1 MKRNCFLLLLVSSC
15 FVMGQSSPS
24 QADLEKI
31 QREAQQKAEAIKND
45 PKYKQYLDKSNT
57 SSTDQ
62 QPQITQMNI
71 PANPFS
77 LQKPD
82 TAFLSKMKTPEKNLK
97 ALASIPA
104 KPMSKA
110 DLKIFLSDIK
120 KKLGPVVQI
129 SYGTK
134 PLNTAGK
141 SAAAIS
147 GEAVLAF
154 YAGKPEYAL
163 LLGMESVS
171 LDPENENALNNYA
184 AILGLCGFPYKA
196 VPILDYLK
204 QQEPDN
210 STVNNN
216 LGQAYFLMGEV
227 AKAADYLRQ
236 AVAVTPYHPNANMSL
251 AYLAYINGDQTAAV
265 QYCENCLR
273 GGFISHAWNM
283 LKSIKPDVKLM
294 DYIRHRY
301 KQPET
306 FNEHKYELLPQCR
319 TTDEVPKLRALY
331 QDYHTMLMRLQ
342 AKYEKMANEEGKI
355 SAQNIQNNIMQ
366 KVKNGGDPM
375 RPFGWFAN
383 IVLGDISKT
392 HAEKLLEMDKY
403 DKQFEARLKEL
414 NDAYEAKKKEVNDK
428 YGISDDGEGAA
439 NTDNSAARCNALNEL
454 NNSYLPEFADLREA
468 WQKKW
473 IYEERDY
480 FNDASF
486 WCYVAS
492 LDDHQYRKD
501 FYQLV
506 SEYLGLMIKLNHTRL
521 IACIHR
527 NSDTTHKRLDSLQ
540 FQEGK
545 CPLAAKIP
553 IEQIKSSISLN
564 CEKIGLDAEIGE
576 GVSLVATHSFGG
588 STTLALEAGVPLIPK
603 VLSGSMQFYITFGG
617 GAPMDIGVKW
627 EAEMKLPEALGGTN
641 SAGWGLGLNSGV
653 TFTGEG
659 KIQAASSN
667 WIQQNVF
674 GLDPPAPQINPNVK
688 MYNSGNSSEK

>member
-1 MKRNCFLLLLVSSC
+1 MKHNYSLLFLLFPCLAIA
-15 FVMGQSSPS
+15 QQPS
-24 QADLEKI
+24 QADLDKLQKEM
-31 QREAQQKAEAIKND
+31 QQKANSIMND
-45 PKYKQYLDKSNT
+45 PKFKQYLDKNNSGN
-57 SSTDQ
+57 SANM
-62 QPQITQMNI
+62 MNI
-71 PANPFS
+71 PSNPFS

-82 TAFLSKMKTPEKNLK
+82 TAFLSKIKTPEKNVK

-110 DLKIFLSDIK
+110 DLKVFLADIK
-120 KKLGPVVQI
+120 KKLGPVVQS
-129 SYGTK
+129 SYGTR
-134 PLNTAGK
+134 PLNTSGK
-141 SAAAIS
+141 SGTSIS
-147 GEAVLAF
+147 SEAVLAF
-154 YAGKPEYAL
+154 YAAKPEYAL

-171 LDPENENALNNYA
+171 VDPQSENALNNYA
-184 AILGLCGFPYKA
+184 GILSLCGFPYKA
-196 VPILDYLK
+196 VPVLEYIRE
-204 QQEPDN
+204 QEPDN

-216 LGQAYFLMGEV
+216 LGQAYLLMGDV
-227 AKAADYLRQ
+227 QKAANYLRQ
-236 AVAVTPYHPNANMSL
+236 AVASTPYHPNANMSL
-251 AYLAYINGDQTAAV
+251 AYLSYINGDKSAAV
-265 QYCENCLR
+265 KYCENCLR

-319 TTDEVPKLRALY
+319 TVDDVPKLMILY
-331 QDYHTMLMRLQ
+331 KDYNNMLMGLQ
-342 AKYEKMANEEGKI
+342 KKYEKMANEEGKI
-355 SAQNIQNNIMQ
+355 SAQNIL
-366 KVKNGGDPM
+366 KNSMEKIKKGGDPM

-383 IVLGDISKT
+383 TVLGDIAKT
-392 HAEKLLEMDKY
+392 HAENLLELDKY
-403 DKQFEARLKEL
+403 DKQFEAKRKEL
-414 NDAYEAKKKEVNDK
+414 IDEYEAKKKEVDDK
-428 YGISDDGEGAA
+428 YASSDVAEGSAY
-439 NTDNSAARCNALNEL
+439 TDNSAARCNAVNEL
-454 NNSYLPEFADLREA
+454 NNSYLMEFADLRVA

-492 LDDHQYRKD
+492 LDDHQYRKN

-506 SEYLGLMIKLNHTRL
+506 SEYLGLMIKLNHTGL
-521 IACIHR
+521 FACVHR
-527 NSDTTHKRLDSLQ
+527 NADTTHKKIDSLQ

-545 CPLAAKIP
+545 CPLAAKLN
-553 IEQIKSSISLN
+553 IKQAKSTISLD
-564 CEKIGLDAEIGE
+564 CEKMSLDAEIGE
-576 GVSLVATHSFGG
+576 GVSLVATHSFSG

-659 KIQAASSN
+659 KIQTAASN

-674 GLDPPAPQINPNVK
+674 GLDPPPPQINPNVK
-688 MYNSGNSSEK
+688 MYNTNNNN

>member
-1 MKRNCFLLLLVSSC
+1 MKRRYFILFLLFPCLVIA
-15 FVMGQSSPS
+15 QQPS
-24 QADLEKI
+24 QADLEKM
-31 QREAQQKAEAIKND
+31 QKDAQQKANAVMND
-45 PKYKQYLDKSNT
+45 PKYQKYIGNNNAGNM
-57 SSTDQ
+57 
-62 QPQITQMNI
+62 MNI
-71 PANPFS
+71 PSNPFS

-82 TAFLSKMKTPEKNLK
+82 TAFLSKMKTPEKNVK
-97 ALASIPA
+97 ALASIPV

-110 DLKIFLSDIK
+110 DLKYFLADIK
-120 KKLGPVVQI
+120 KKLGPVVQS
-129 SYGTK
+129 SYGTR
-134 PLNTAGK
+134 PLSTSGK
-141 SAAAIS
+141 SATAVS

-171 LDPENENALNNYA
+171 LDPENENALNNDA
-184 AILGLCGFPYKA
+184 AILSLCGFPYKA

-204 QQEPDN
+204 EQEPDN

-216 LGQAYFLMGEV
+216 LGQAYLMMGDIL
-227 AKAADYLRQ
+227 KALDYLRQ
-236 AVAVTPYHPNANMSL
+236 AVAATPYHPNANMSL
-251 AYLAYINGDQTAAV
+251 AYISYLNGDKSAAAA
-265 QYCENCLR
+265 YCKNCLR
-273 GGFISHAWNM
+273 GGFVSQAWNM
-283 LKSIKPDVKLM
+283 LKAIKPDVKLM

-319 TTDEVPKLRALY
+319 TVDEVAKLQILY
-331 QDYHTMLMRLQ
+331 PEYNSMLMRIKS
-342 AKYEKMANEEGKI
+342 KYDKMANEEGKL

-366 KVKNGGDPM
+366 KVSQGGDPM

-383 IVLGDISKT
+383 TLLGDIAKT
-392 HAEKLLEMDKY
+392 HAENLLEMDKY
-403 DKQFEARLKEL
+403 DKQFEEKLKEL
-414 NDAYEAKKKEVNDK
+414 NDDYEVKKKEVNDK
-428 YGISDDGEGAA
+428 YGSSEVAEGSAY
-439 NTDNSAARCNALNEL
+439 TDNSAARCNAVNEL
-454 NNSYLPEFADLREA
+454 NNTFLPEFADLREA

-473 IYEERDY
+473 LYEERDY

-492 LDDHQYRKD
+492 LDDHQYRKN

-521 IACIHR
+521 IACLHK
-527 NSDTTHKRLDSLQ
+527 NADTTHKKPDSLQ

-553 IEQIKSSISLN
+553 VKQLSSTISLDCN
-564 CEKIGLDAEIGE
+564 KMGLDAEIGE
-576 GVSLVATHSFGG
+576 GVSLKATHSFSG

-603 VLSGSMQFYITFGG
+603 VVSGSMQFYITFGG

-653 TFTGEG
+653 SFTGEG
-659 KIQAASSN
+659 RLQAASSN

-674 GLDPPAPQINPNVK
+674 GLDPPPPQINPNVK
-688 MYNSGNSSEK
+688 MFNTSNGSKE